1 VFALEFRKFGDLSSS
16 HRQLREA
23 SLLPKSPRL
32 RRILFAYTVNELGT
46 WFGYIAL
53 ALGVYDHTRSAIATA
68 GLFVARGLLPALLAP
83 VLVARTE
90 RSTRRGRLAWLY
102 ATEALLTLALAALL
116 WHFWLAGVLVL
127 VAVDGIVAVA
137 ATALVRASASR
148 VAVEDALAQ
157 AGVGQDEQ
165 AIQTITEGAQREA
178 SAALNVA
185 FMGALAL
192 APALGGALVHA
203 VGGPIALVLDAVTF
217 LACAGLFLR
226 LGTHVEEVSGDSV
239 RTRLFAALQ
248 HVREVP
254 GLRALFATEAVAI
267 VVFASVEPVEVL
279 FAKSTLNAGDFGFGL
294 LVAAWGAG
302 AALGAIVFARSIRR
316 PLGPM
321 LTGGTLLVG
330 LAYLGFAA
338 APTLAVACGAAVVGG
353 IGNGIQWPS
362 LISAVQQLTPS
373 SLHGR
378 LMSAVGSL
386 NALCPAIGFAVGG
399 TIAAVS
405 SPRVAMA
412 CAGAAA
418 TLATLAF
425 LRLPM
430 RGLLSTKEDQ
440 TAVANEPSLVTSG
453 TQ

>member
-1 VFALEFRKFGDLSSS
+1 M
-16 HRQLREA
+16 
-23 SLLPKSPRL
+23 LPKSPRL

-46 WFGYIAL
+46 WFGYVAL
-53 ALGVYDHTRSAIATA
+53 ALGVYDNTHSAIATA

-102 ATEALLTLALAALL
+102 VIEALLTLALAALL
-116 WHFWLAGVLVL
+116 WQFWLPGVLVL
-127 VAVDGIVAVA
+127 VTVDGIVAVA

-148 VAVEDALAQ
+148 VAVEDALKR
-157 AGVGQDEQ
+157 AGPELDAKAV
-165 AIQTITEGAQREA
+165 QTTTETAQREA

-192 APALGGALVHA
+192 APALGGALVHV
-203 VGGPIALVLDAVTF
+203 VGGPIALLVDAFTF
-217 LACAGLFLR
+217 VACAGLFMRLR
-226 LGTHVEEVSGDSV
+226 THVEEVQGDSV

-302 AALGAIVFARSIRR
+302 AALGAIVFARSTRR

-338 APTLAVACGAAVVGG
+338 APTLAIACGAAVVGG

-386 NALCPAIGFAVGG
+386 NALCPAIGFALGG

-418 TLATLAF
+418 TLATFAF
-425 LRLPM
+425 LRLPV

-440 TAVANEPSLVTSG
+440 PAVANEPSLVTSG

>member
-1 VFALEFRKFGDLSSS
+1 
-16 HRQLREA
+16 
-23 SLLPKSPRL
+23 LLPKSPRL
-32 RRILFAYTVNELGT
+32 RRILLAYTVNELGT
-46 WFGYIAL
+46 WFGYVAL

-90 RSTRRGRLAWLY
+90 RSPRRGRLAWLY
-102 ATEALLTLALAALL
+102 LLEAALTVALAALL

-127 VAVDGIVAVA
+127 VTIDGVVAVA
-137 ATALVRASASR
+137 ATALVRASAAR
-148 VAVEDALAQ
+148 VAVEDALAESAPDLDAQ
-157 AGVGQDEQ
+157 AVE
-165 AIQTITEGAQREA
+165 ATTEAAQREA

-203 VGGPIALVLDAVTF
+203 VGGPTALLVDALTF
-217 LACAGLFLR
+217 LACAVLFVG
-226 LGTHVEEVSGDSV
+226 LGTHVKETGGDSV
-239 RTRLFAALQ
+239 RTRLFAAVQ

-254 GLRALFATEAVAI
+254 ALRALFLTEAVAI

-279 FAKSTLNAGDFGFGL
+279 YAKSTLRAGDFGFGL

-302 AALGAIVFARSIRR
+302 AALGAIVFARSVRR

-330 LAYLGFAA
+330 LGYLGFAV
-338 APTLAVACGAAVVGG
+338 APTLAIACAAGVLGG

-362 LISAVQQLTPS
+362 LISAVQQLTPAA
-373 SLHGR
+373 LHGR

-386 NALCPAIGFAVGG
+386 NALCPAIGFILGG
-399 TIAAVS
+399 TMAALS
-405 SPRVAMA
+405 SPRAAMA
-412 CAGAAA
+412 VAGIVA
-418 TLATLAF
+418 TLATVAF
-425 LRLPM
+425 LRLPIGEL
-430 RGLLSTKEDQ
+430 RTGKDDQ
-440 TAVANEPSLVTSG
+440 TAVANEPSLATT

>member
-1 VFALEFRKFGDLSSS
+1 
-16 HRQLREA
+16 
-23 SLLPKSPRL
+23 LLPKSPRL

-46 WFGYIAL
+46 WFGYVAL

-90 RSTRRGRLAWLY
+90 RSTRTGRLAWLY

-127 VAVDGIVAVA
+127 VAADGIVAVA
-137 ATALVRASASR
+137 ATALVRAAASK
-148 VAVEDALAQ
+148 VAVEDALAE
-157 AGVGQDEQ
+157 AGPGLD
-165 AIQTITEGAQREA
+165 AKATKATTETAQREA

-203 VGGPIALVLDAVTF
+203 VGGPTALLVDALTF
-217 LACAGLFLR
+217 LVCGGLFVR
-226 LGTHVEEVSGDSV
+226 LGTHVEEISGDSV

-279 FAKSTLNAGDFGFGL
+279 FAKSTLNAGDVGFGL
-294 LVAAWGAG
+294 LVATWGLG
-302 AALGAIVFARSIRR
+302 AALGAIVFARSVRR

-338 APTLAVACGAAVVGG
+338 APTLAIACAAAIVGG

-386 NALCPAIGFAVGG
+386 NALCPAIGFALGG
-399 TIAAVS
+399 SIAALS

-412 CAGAAA
+412 CAGTAA

-425 LRLPM
+425 LRLPV
-430 RGLLSTKEDQ
+430 RGMLSIREDQ
-440 TAVANEPSLVTSG
+440 LPLANEPSLVTSG

>member
-1 VFALEFRKFGDLSSS
+1 V
-16 HRQLREA
+16 
-23 SLLPKSPRL
+23 
-32 RRILFAYTVNELGT
+32 
-46 WFGYIAL
+46 
-53 ALGVYDHTRSAIATA
+53 
-68 GLFVARGLLPALLAP
+68 
-83 VLVARTE
+83 
-90 RSTRRGRLAWLY
+90 
-102 ATEALLTLALAALL
+102 EALLTLVLAALL
-116 WHFWLAGVLVL
+116 WHFWLVGVLVL

-137 ATALVRASASR
+137 ATALMRASASR
-148 VAVEDALAQ
+148 VAIEDALAQ
-157 AGVGQDEQ
+157 AGPSLGPQ
-165 AIQTITEGAQREA
+165 AIQATTEAAQREA

-203 VGGPIALVLDAVTF
+203 VGGPTALLLDALTF
-217 LACAGLFLR
+217 LACAGLLMR

-294 LVAAWGAG
+294 LVATWGAG
-302 AALGAIVFARSIRR
+302 AALGAIVFARSAHR

-338 APTLAVACGAAVVGG
+338 APTLAIACAAAVVGG

-386 NALCPAIGFAVGG
+386 NALCPAIGFALGG
-399 TIAAVS
+399 SIAALS

-412 CAGAAA
+412 CAGTTA

-430 RGLLSTKEDQ
+430 RGLLSTREDQ
-440 TAVANEPSLVTSG
+440 PPVANEPSLVTSG